1 MQHHQLDS
9 AGSVS
14 DQAIEWLARLRADD
28 VTPHETADFAIW
40 LASSPAH
47 RQAFDEA
54 TELWQLTAHMPR
66 QTITLNP
73 TRKYSQILPF
83 ATAASVL
90 FAALIM
96 VLQLATPSF
105 HTGKGEQNR
114 IVLEDGSIA
123 HLNTASH
130 IRVDYSS
137 HERRIVIEEGE
148 VWFDVAENSLRP
160 FIVDGQYADAK
171 AVGTAFS
178 VRETPGFT
186 RVSVTEGTVVLQTQD
201 GSISPNLHR
210 GDEGTVS
217 NALMDFKQ
225 IDPDV
230 SLSWQR
236 GQLIYDNV
244 RLVDL
249 LTDLSRYLPKTMA
262 INDFHLENLRV
273 SAVLNLDDQEAM
285 LEALGKALPI
295 RWKSISDSLIIV
307 TAGT

>member
-1 MQHHQLDS
+1 
-9 AGSVS
+9 
-14 DQAIEWLARLRADD
+14 
-28 VTPHETADFAIW
+28 
-40 LASSPAH
+40 
-47 RQAFDEA
+47 
-54 TELWQLTAHMPR
+54 MPR
-66 QTITLNP
+66 QTITIKP
-73 TRKYSQILPF
+73 TRKYSRILPF

-90 FAALIM
+90 FATLII

-114 IVLEDGSIA
+114 IVLQDGSIA

-130 IRVDYSS
+130 IRVDYSP

-148 VWFDVAENSLRP
+148 VWFDVAKNPDRP
-160 FIVDGQYADAK
+160 FIVDGQYADAR

-201 GSISPNLHR
+201 GSTSPNLHR

-217 NALMDFKQ
+217 NDLMDYKQ
-225 IDPDV
+225 VDLDV

-244 RLVDL
+244 RLADL
-249 LTDLSRYLPKTMA
+249 LTDLSRYLPKNMA
-262 INDFHLENLRV
+262 INDLQLESLRV

-285 LEALGKALPI
+285 LEALGKTLPI
-295 RWKSISDSLIIV
+295 RWKNVSDTLIII
-307 TAGT
+307 TADS